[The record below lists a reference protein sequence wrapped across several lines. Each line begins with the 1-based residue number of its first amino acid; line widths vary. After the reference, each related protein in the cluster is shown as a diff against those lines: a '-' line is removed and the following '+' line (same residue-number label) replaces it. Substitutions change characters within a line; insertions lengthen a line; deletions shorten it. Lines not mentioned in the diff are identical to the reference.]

1 MSLVELTGV
10 LVDFL
15 PARHF
20 FFFIF
25 KETGSP
31 SVAQAELELIA
42 ILLPLLSE
50 CWGCNC
56 APLHGSVLF

>member
-10 LVDFL
+10 LIDFL

-20 FFFIF
+20 SFSF

-31 SVAQAELELIA
+31 SVAQAGLELIA
-42 ILLPLLSE
+42 ILLPLFSE
-50 CWGCNC
+50 CWGCDC
-56 APLHGSVLF
+56 AALHGSVLF